1 MADLSFEMNTRQE
14 QTMTL
19 SPLLLE
25 TMETLTLSAEELK
38 EKIKKEAE
46 SNPTLIVKDRDA
58 SFNALAEN
66 YREKTDKSESYSDS
80 QYGDETDD
88 KANYIERLSS
98 EKESLYDHLL
108 SELGL
113 LDLDDNV
120 RAAAETI
127 ITALDRNG
135 FTGENPE
142 ELLSEK
148 ERPYFDEAIKAV
160 ESLEPTGVGAK
171 DWKDSLM
178 LQLKA
183 TGAKEDELKLFHK
196 LIYSELENIKAGKI
210 EQVAKDLRTDIEDAR
225 SMVALLKTLTPFP
238 GLKYSSDYEQYVTPE
253 LAIKKN
259 EEGKLTLTLIKDALP
274 IVEIDPSYEEMTKE
288 LKGSNKKDDKDAE
301 KYLKSELQSSKDLI
315 NQLKIRETTLEK
327 LGCALEVAQKDF
339 FLYGPLFL
347 KGLTMRQIAE
357 EVGVH
362 EATISRLANSK
373 YIDTDWGVWPIRS
386 LFSSSLQSEDGEL
399 SKNAVKER
407 IRQIIENND
416 SGKALSDQKIADIL
430 IKEGIRIARR
440 TVGKYRG
447 ELKID
452 SSFERTK

>member
-1 MADLSFEMNTRQE
+1 M
-14 QTMTL
+14 
-19 SPLLLE
+19 
-25 TMETLTLSAEELK
+25 
-38 EKIKKEAE
+38 
-46 SNPTLIVKDRDA
+46 
-58 SFNALAEN
+58 
-66 YREKTDKSESYSDS
+66 
-80 QYGDETDD
+80 
-88 KANYIERLSS
+88 
-98 EKESLYDHLL
+98 
-108 SELGL
+108 
-113 LDLDDNV
+113 
-120 RAAAETI
+120 
-127 ITALDRNG
+127 
-135 FTGENPE
+135 
-142 ELLSEK
+142 
-148 ERPYFDEAIKAV
+148 
-160 ESLEPTGVGAK
+160 
-171 DWKDSLM
+171 
-178 LQLKA
+178 
-183 TGAKEDELKLFHK
+183 
-196 LIYSELENIKAGKI
+196 
-210 EQVAKDLRTDIEDAR
+210 
-225 SMVALLKTLTPFP
+225 
-238 GLKYSSDYEQYVTPE
+238 TPE

-288 LKGSNKKDDKDAE
+288 LKGSNKKDNKDAE

-430 IKEGIRIARR
+430 IREGIRIARR